1 LLSLLYKWE
10 WVICNKSCERKR
22 EREGDRNVKV
32 QVLDFWLLAFG
43 RSFCGFV
50 FGEEKK
56 SFYLGFFLCFVFW
69 DFFCFVLGVSFCVL

>member
-1 LLSLLYKWE
+1 MGMGDLQQTLWK
-10 WVICNKSCERKR
+10 KERER
-22 EREGDRNVKV
+22 EREGERIVKV

-56 SFYLGFFLCFVFW
+56 SF
-69 DFFCFVLGVSFCVL
+69 